1 MTRMKYRLFILL
13 LVSLLVPGLSHAE
26 TKRAIKLYPSEI
38 IDTTGT
44 IEFEEIISSQNSKF
58 KSIEARARFVEKDKS
73 LKMVF
78 GFGGIDYH
86 SQEDWRTFDKKK
98 FSIPISIDRREAS
111 AGNFTR
117 GQVGLSFSHYL
128 GIEKN
133 VYERISIGAEART
146 FFIAGLVDYIKDTSK
161 DTSVV
166 QVDLEM
172 FDSFKIYFKVLFD

>member
-1 MTRMKYRLFILL
+1 MKYRLFILL
-13 LVSLLVPGLSHAE
+13 LISLLVPGLLQAE
-26 TKRAIKLYPSEI
+26 TKKAIKLYPAEI

-44 IEFEEIISSQNSKF
+44 IEFEEIVSSRNSKF
-58 KSIEARARFVEKDKS
+58 KSIEAKARFVEKDKS
-73 LKMVF
+73 LKMVV
-78 GFGGIDYH
+78 GFGGINYH
-86 SQEDWRTFDKKK
+86 SQKKDWRTFEKKK

-111 AGNFTR
+111 SGDSTR
-117 GQVGLSFSHYL
+117 GQLGLSFSHYL
-128 GIEKN
+128 GIEKS